1 MNEKEIAEN
10 KTGIRKLKNSV
21 NYFLESSS
29 ENVLIEDYIMESA
42 NKLLEELREAQKK
55 KVDLI
60 VWLLTFF
67 ILLLFSL
74 IFYLFFTFETP
85 IIFRVGFHGQWIR
98 LSPFVSF

>member
-1 MNEKEIAEN
+1 MSEKEIADN

-55 KVDLI
+55 KVNLV

-67 ILLLFSL
+67 L
-74 IFYLFFTFETP
+74 YCFF
-85 IIFRVGFHGQWIR
+85 FR
-98 LSPFVSF
+98 